1 MRFLK
6 FILFLSLSS
15 VSSVSFSGHLA
26 KDAALGGELGGAAG
40 GMIGSEAGGRNG
52 AIIGSAA
59 GAAIG
64 AAILTNESHDKYVK
78 HPATTKIYYRPRY
91 KNYAKTKKCP
101 PGLAKQG
108 RC

>member
-1 MRFLK
+1 MRYLK

-15 VSSVSFSGHLA
+15 APVISFSGHLA
-26 KDAALGGELGGAAG
+26 KDAAFGGGIGGAAG
-40 GMIGSEAGGRNG
+40 GMIGAEAGGRNG

-64 AAILTNESHDKYVK
+64 TAILTKDSHDKYTK
-78 HPATTKIYYRPRY
+78 HTATPEIYYRSRY
-91 KNYAKTKKCP
+91 KKYKKNKKCP
-101 PGLAKQG
+101 PGLAMQG